1 MNGSTE
7 HRWQDLLGPTVQAL
21 GYELWGVEFL
31 RQGRRSVL
39 RLFID
44 TDVGVTVDDCAIVS
58 RQVSALLDV
67 EDPISGEYNLEVS
80 SPGMD
85 RPLFTLGHY
94 QRYVGEDIAL
104 RLRVPQAGRRR
115 FQGRLAACTEDGI
128 VLVMEDNEYRFA
140 LDAIDS
146 ARLQPRFDDS
156 GDEPPGSVAGQ

>member
-7 HRWQDLLGPTVQAL
+7 HRWQELLGPTVQAL

-44 TDVGVTVDDCAIVS
+44 TDAGVTVDDCAIVS

-67 EDPISGEYNLEVS
+67 EDPIAGEYNLEVS

-85 RPLFTLGHY
+85 RPLFTQAHY

-115 FQGRLAACTEDGI
+115 FQGRLAECTEDGI
-128 VLVMEDNEYRFA
+128 VLVMEGNEYRFA

-156 GDEPPGSVAGQ
+156 GDEPSGSAAGQ